1 MHQYQRICTEQQ
13 MKNCITNLFRST
25 LKDES
30 IHLCAKFDGKL
41 VSYAS
46 QVQFSFFKQEEMN
59 VIILLIMYILLTL
72 YKDKPISHNAEKLIY
87 CLKRES
93 LFLKTFK
100 RIF

>member
-46 QVQFSFFKQEEMN
+46 QVQISFFKQEEMN
-59 VIILLIMYILLTL
+59 VNIMYILLTL
-72 YKDKPISHNAEKLIY
+72 HKDKPISHNAVKLIY
-87 CLKRES
+87 CLK
-93 LFLKTFK
+93 
-100 RIF
+100 